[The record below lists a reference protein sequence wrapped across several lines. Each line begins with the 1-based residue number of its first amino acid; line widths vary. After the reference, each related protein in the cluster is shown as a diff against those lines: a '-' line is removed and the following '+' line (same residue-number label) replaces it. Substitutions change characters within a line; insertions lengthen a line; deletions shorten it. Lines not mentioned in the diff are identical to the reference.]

1 MHRPVLYIKQI
12 QVLILKKRILIIS
25 QHFWPENFRIS
36 DIAQGFA
43 ENEIEVDVLCGIPN
57 YPNGNIPEGYGFF
70 KNLKQNYNGV
80 NVHRCWE
87 ITRKGNSSIRIFLN
101 YISYPFFAT
110 FKTLAFMGKKYDAVF
125 CYETSPVYMIF
136 PAIFYAKIKK
146 IPLTTY
152 VLDLWPENLYS
163 VLPIQ
168 NRFLQKVCEVTS
180 HWHYKN
186 SDKLI
191 AMSQS
196 LKDKLI
202 AITGK
207 DSNDVAV
214 IPQYC
219 EALYEQEIFDSEL
232 AEKYK
237 NCFKVVYAGNI
248 SPAQNLEVAVD
259 SAVLLKESGIKDVKF
274 VIVGDGMSRAD
285 IEKYVAEK
293 DVKEYFDF
301 LGSKPVTD
309 MPKYHTLADCLL
321 APLAKSDLI
330 GLTIPAKVTSYMA
343 GRRPVITCID
353 GEGSLV
359 IEKADAGLTGESG
372 NSLQL
377 FENIKALYSMSPEQR
392 KQLGDNAFSYHLQYH
407 QRDKVLGQLI
417 KFIFE

>member
-1 MHRPVLYIKQI
+1 MKKR
-12 QVLILKKRILIIS
+12 VLIVS

-36 DIAQGFA
+36 DIAEGFA

-70 KNLKQNYNGV
+70 KNLKQNYKGV

-87 ITRKGNSSIRIFLN
+87 ITRKGNSSVRIFLN

-136 PAIFYAKIKK
+136 PAIVFSKLKK
-146 IPLTTY
+146 VPLTTY

-168 NRFLQKVCEVTS
+168 NKFLQKVCEVTS
-180 HWHYKN
+180 HWHYKK
-186 SDKLI
+186 SDRLI
-191 AMSQS
+191 AMSPS
-196 LKDKLI
+196 LKDRLM
-202 AITGK
+202 AVTGK
-207 DSNDVAV
+207 TEEKIAV

-219 EALYEQEIFDSEL
+219 EKFYEQETEDTALI
-232 AEKYK
+232 EKYK
-237 NCFKVVYAGNI
+237 DYFKIVYAGNI
-248 SPAQNLEVAVD
+248 SPAQNLEVSVD
-259 SAVLLKESGIKDVKF
+259 AAVLLKEKGINDIKF
-274 VIVGDGMSRAD
+274 IIVGDGMSRGD

-293 DVKEYFDF
+293 GVTEFFDF

-309 MPKYHTLADCLL
+309 MPVYHTIADCLF

-343 GRRPVITCID
+343 GRKPVITCID

-359 IEKADAGLTGESG
+359 IEKAQAGLTGESG
-372 NSLQL
+372 NSAQL
-377 FENIKALYSMSPEQR
+377 AENIMKLYAMPARER
-392 KQLGDNAFSYHLQYH
+392 KILGDNAFSYHLEH
-407 QRDKVLGQLI
+407 HERNKVLGNLI
-417 KFIFE
+417 DFIFN

>member
-1 MHRPVLYIKQI
+1 M
-12 QVLILKKRILIIS
+12 KKRILIIS

-36 DIAQGFA
+36 DIAEGFA
-43 ENEIEVDVLCGIPN
+43 ENDIEVDVLCGIPN
-57 YPNGNIPEGYGFF
+57 YPNGNIPDGYGFF

-101 YISYPFFAT
+101 YISYPFFAS
-110 FKTLAFMGKKYDAVF
+110 FKVLSFLGKKYDAVF

-136 PAIFYAKIKK
+136 PAIVYSKLQKV
-146 IPLTTY
+146 PLTTY

-168 NRFLQKVCEVTS
+168 NKFLQKVCEVTS
-180 HWHYKN
+180 HWHYKK

-191 AMSQS
+191 AMSPS
-196 LKDKLI
+196 LKDKLMEVS
-202 AITGK
+202 GK
-207 DSNDVAV
+207 PAEKVAV

-219 EALYEQEIFDSEL
+219 EKFYEQEIEDAQLS
-232 AEKYK
+232 EKYK
-237 NCFKVVYAGNI
+237 DYFKIVYAGNI

-259 SAVLLKESGIKDVKF
+259 SAVLLKENGINDVKF
-274 VIVGDGMSRAD
+274 IIVGDGMSRND
-285 IEKYVAEK
+285 IEKYAAEK
-293 DVKEYFDF
+293 GVAEYFDF

-309 MPKYHTLADCLL
+309 MPKYHTLADCLF

-343 GRRPVITCID
+343 GRKPVITAID

-359 IEKADAGLTGESG
+359 IEKAKAGLTGESG
-372 NSLQL
+372 NSVQL
-377 FENIKALYSMSPEQR
+377 FENIKTLYSMSPADR
-392 KQLGDNAFSYHLQYH
+392 KQLGDNAFSWHLQH
-407 QRDKVLGQLI
+407 HERNKVLGQLI
-417 KFIFE
+417 DFIF

>member
-1 MHRPVLYIKQI
+1 M
-12 QVLILKKRILIIS
+12 KKKILIIS

-136 PAIFYAKIKK
+136 PAIFYSKIKK
-146 IPLTTY
+146 VPLTTY

-180 HWHYKN
+180 HWHYRK

-191 AMSQS
+191 AMSPS

-202 AITGK
+202 VITGK
-207 DSNDVAV
+207 SGDKVAV

-219 EALYEQEIFDSEL
+219 EEFYEQEIYNEEL
-232 AEKYK
+232 CQKYK
-237 NCFKVVYAGNI
+237 DYFKVVYAGNI
-248 SPAQNLEVAVD
+248 SPAQNLEIAVD
-259 SAVLLKESGIKDVKF
+259 SAVILKEKGITDIKF
-274 VIVGDGMSRAD
+274 IIVGDGMSRGD

-293 DVKEYFDF
+293 DVCQYFDF

-309 MPKYHTLADCLL
+309 MPMYHTLADCLF

-343 GRRPVITCID
+343 GRKPVITAID

-359 IEKADAGLTGESG
+359 IEKANAGLTGESG
-372 NSLQL
+372 NSRQL
-377 FENIKALYSMSPEQR
+377 AENILKLYAMSAEER
-392 KQLGDNAFSYHLQYH
+392 KQLGDNAFNYHLQYH
-407 QRDKVLGQLI
+407 QRNKVLGQLMD
-417 KFIFE
+417 FIFN

>member
-1 MHRPVLYIKQI
+1 
-12 QVLILKKRILIIS
+12 LKKRILIIS

-36 DIAQGFA
+36 DIATGFV
-43 ENEIEVDVLCGIPN
+43 ENDIEVDVICGIPN
-57 YPNGNIPEGYGFF
+57 YPNGIVPEGYGWFRN
-70 KNLKQNYNGV
+70 KKQDFNGATV
-80 NVHRCWE
+80 YRTWE
-87 ITRKGNSSIRIFLN
+87 IVRKGNSNIRIFLN

-110 FKTLAFMGKKYDAVF
+110 FKVLSFLGKKYDAVF

-136 PAIFYAKIKK
+136 PAIVYSKLKK
-146 IPLTTY
+146 VPLTTY

-168 NRFLQKVCEVTS
+168 NKFLQKVCEVTS
-180 HWHYKN
+180 HWHYKK

-191 AMSQS
+191 AMSPS
-196 LKDKLI
+196 LKEKLI
-202 AITGK
+202 SVTDKSSEKI
-207 DSNDVAV
+207 AV

-219 EALYEQEIFDSEL
+219 ESFYETEITDEEL
-232 AEKYK
+232 TEKYK
-237 NCFKVVYAGNI
+237 DYFKIVYAGNI

-259 SAVLLKESGIKDVKF
+259 AAVLLKNDGINDVKF
-274 VIVGDGMSRAD
+274 IIVGDGMAKND

-301 LGSKPVTD
+301 PGSKPVTD
-309 MPKYHTLADCLL
+309 MPKYHTLADCLF

-359 IEKADAGLTGESG
+359 IEKASAGLTGESG
-372 NSLQL
+372 NSVQL
-377 FENIKALYSMSPEQR
+377 FENIKTLYSMSPADR
-392 KQLGDNAFSYHLQYH
+392 KQLGDNAFAYHRQH
-407 QRDKVLGQLI
+407 HERNKVLGHLI
-417 KFIFE
+417 DFIFE